1 MKKTVSITL
10 DRVTWDAIHARAEK
24 ERRTL
29 SAQIDYILTLWI
41 QEHPLRSTKAK
52 PNGKAPWQS
61 EEWSN
66 LSKNEK
72 VMKLFQWIEEGKK

>member
-10 DRVTWDAIHARAEK
+10 DKITWDAIHARAEK

-29 SAQIDYILTLWI
+29 SSQIDYVLTQWI
-41 QEHPLRSTKAK
+41 QEHPLRTTKAK

-61 EEWSN
+61 EEWEKMQ
-66 LSKNEK
+66 KNEK
-72 VMKLFQWIEEGKK
+72 VMAIYAWLEDSKK